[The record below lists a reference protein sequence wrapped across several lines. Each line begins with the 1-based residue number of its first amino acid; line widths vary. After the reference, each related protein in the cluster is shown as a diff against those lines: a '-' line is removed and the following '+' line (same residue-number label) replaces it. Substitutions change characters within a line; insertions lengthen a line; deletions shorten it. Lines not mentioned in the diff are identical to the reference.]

1 MNKHEIRWKGIAVKR
16 ETRSREMSRKRRRT
30 RKEGSVDGY
39 VVTGWLDSRLKW
51 TRRRATRSY
60 PIAAAATESSALNRA
75 SLHSLYYTYRYQP
88 STYGHARALACSVS
102 EAGETKGDGARAR
115 ETQGTGQRRSYSL
128 YKCVIRE
135 KPWCALNYQPRHCHT
150 TFPRLVDPA
159 TLQLT
164 SRPLSTWP

>member
-88 STYGHARALACSVS
+88 STYGHARALASPKQ
-102 EAGETKGDGARAR
+102 EKRREMERERGKPRGRDRDGAIACINA
-115 ETQGTGQRRSYSL
+115 L
-128 YKCVIRE
+128 YGRNLG
-135 KPWCALNYQPRHCHT
+135 AH
-150 TFPRLVDPA
+150 
-159 TLQLT
+159 
-164 SRPLSTWP
+164 